1 MGDRVI
7 VVGSGAREHAL
18 AWSLSRSPLVDSVVS
33 APGNPGTERFG
44 RNAPVDVLDIEGL
57 TQLALDTRADLVMV
71 GPEAPLAAGLADAL
85 RARDL
90 LVCGPSQAAA
100 RIESSKSW
108 AKEIM
113 NQAGVPTAR
122 ATVAASLDD
131 ISDALAAHVAP
142 VVIKADGL
150 AAGKGVVIAE
160 TLDRAAQ
167 VCREMLDGTL
177 LGSTAGS
184 VLIEEFLTGQ
194 EVSLLALT
202 DGNHL
207 ISLLPACDYKRAHD
221 QDEGPNTGGMGAYAP
236 VPGIDSNAIAAIEQ
250 TILRPSIDA
259 MAASGALMNGVLYAG
274 LMMTSDGP
282 KVLEFNARF
291 GDPET
296 QVILPLLESDLYP
309 LLRATAAGDL
319 ASQPPLRWSNHKA
332 VGVVMASG
340 GYPGSYR
347 TEHPIDDQG
356 PLPGTEVFFA
366 GVKRGQDG
374 SLLTG
379 GGRVLT
385 AVGVGDTWEAAT
397 ERAYARAG
405 CITFQDGFH
414 RTDIARR
421 TLASG

>member
-1 MGDRVI
+1 
-7 VVGSGAREHAL
+7 EHAL
-18 AWSLSRSPLVDSVVS
+18 AWSLSRSPLVESVIS

-44 RNAPVDVLDIEGL
+44 ENAPVDVLDIEGL
-57 TQLALDTRADLVMV
+57 TQLALDTKADLVMV

-113 NQAGVPTAR
+113 NRAGVPTAR
-122 ATVAASLDD
+122 ATVAASPDD
-131 ISDALAAHVAP
+131 IGDALAEHVAP

-160 TLDRAAQ
+160 TLDRAAE

-177 LGSTAGS
+177 LGSTTGS
-184 VLIEEFLTGQ
+184 VLIEEFLTGR

-207 ISLLPACDYKRAHD
+207 VSLLPACDYKRAHD

-236 VPGIDSNAIAAIEQ
+236 VPDIDSDAIAAIER
-250 TILRPSIDA
+250 TILRPVIDA
-259 MAASGALMNGVLYAG
+259 MGASGAPMNGVLYTG

-319 ASQPPLRWSNHKA
+319 ASQPPPVWSNRKS

-347 TEHPIDDQG
+347 TGHPIADRG
-356 PLPGTEVFFA
+356 PLPDTEVFFA
-366 GVKRGQDG
+366 GV
-374 SLLTG
+374 
-379 GGRVLT
+379 
-385 AVGVGDTWEAAT
+385 
-397 ERAYARAG
+397 
-405 CITFQDGFH
+405 
-414 RTDIARR
+414 
-421 TLASG
+421 